1 MTGVIIVGLVLCILF
16 FIELYRAHNDIQISK
31 YTIQDT
37 KIGKAFQGYQI
48 LQLSDLHG
56 KFFGKQNLKLVQMIR
71 KIHPDIIVMTGD
83 MINGRVKSDSGSVF
97 SLLKG
102 LSGEF
107 PVYFVKGNHEIY
119 LPEKQQETLEAL
131 LQEKQVHVL
140 NNEKSVL
147 EKEEEHINL
156 YGMWCDLKYY
166 VRQDDGKKHQF
177 TLEHLEKSMKK
188 SAISSEEFNILL
200 AHNPNFIHAY
210 AKWGADVTLS
220 GHIHG
225 GMIRL
230 PLIGGI
236 FSPDTI
242 LFPKYSAGHYE
253 VDGKHLIVS
262 RGLSR
267 GARGFRLFNRPEMIM
282 IELSHKE

>member
-1 MTGVIIVGLVLCILF
+1 MTGVIISGFILCILF
-16 FIELYRAHNDIQISK
+16 IIELYRAHNDIQISK
-31 YTIQDT
+31 YTIQNS

-56 KFFGKQNLKLVQMIR
+56 KFFGKQNLKLVQMI
-71 KIHPDIIVMTGD
+71 KEIHPDIIVMTGD
-83 MINGRVKSDSGSVF
+83 MINGRAGNDSGSVI
-97 SLLKG
+97 SLIKG

-107 PVYFVKGNHEIY
+107 PIYFVKGNHETY
-119 LPEKQQETLEAL
+119 LPKKQQEKLEVL
-131 LQEKQVHVL
+131 LLEQQVHIL
-140 NNEKSVL
+140 NNEKSLLV
-147 EKEEEHINL
+147 KEEEHINL

-166 VRQDDGKKHQF
+166 VRQEDGKKQKF

-188 SAISSEEFNILL
+188 SAINLEEFNILL

-253 VDGKHLIVS
+253 VEGKHLIVS

-267 GARGFRLFNRPEMIM
+267 GARGFRLFNRPEIII
-282 IELSHKE
+282 IELES